1 MSTQES
7 PAPSHEALLT
17 SPSDG
22 ALLALGVEMSGVRA
36 CLLEPVAGEYRL
48 AGWLALPR
56 KDEQDAAFQL
66 AESCRRLG
74 RRLGRTLWDDAD
86 EAPLIFS
93 ADLVRRPPLSHV
105 TVAASSRPHVRVWLA
120 GLTASQSTVAA
131 REALRGAPAHII
143 GLTIHMANLNVAT
156 LADQLAL
163 AKPDLLV
170 VTGGFDTPEQEMQPA
185 LLDLCRLFG
194 QALARLAPTQR
205 PGVIYAGNRWP
216 AAKAAELLQISGSSS
231 NVEVVENVLPL
242 PGALQGAPLAQAVN
256 FFYWRLSRRTPGFKE
271 MSRWVTSPGH
281 IVSLES
287 SFAQLTQ
294 LWLELNGL
302 PVLHGLYCAGAWWL
316 HVCARTGQNGLQL
329 RFVEP
334 RTRSREMADWPPVQ
348 LICGEGPGDLWP
360 LAERHWW
367 DRTGMT
373 PVVAAIGQV
382 APQAMIQ
389 VLRADLLRGA
399 QE

>member
-1 MSTQES
+1 
-7 PAPSHEALLT
+7 
-17 SPSDG
+17 
-22 ALLALGVEMSGVRA
+22 
-36 CLLEPVAGEYRL
+36 
-48 AGWLALPR
+48 
-56 KDEQDAAFQL
+56 
-66 AESCRRLG
+66 
-74 RRLGRTLWDDAD
+74 
-86 EAPLIFS
+86 
-93 ADLVRRPPLSHV
+93 
-105 TVAASSRPHVRVWLA
+105 
-120 GLTASQSTVAA
+120 
-131 REALRGAPAHII
+131 
-143 GLTIHMANLNVAT
+143 
-156 LADQLAL
+156 
-163 AKPDLLV
+163 
-170 VTGGFDTPEQEMQPA
+170 MQPA

-194 QALARLAPTQR
+194 QALARMAPSQR

-242 PGALQGAPLAQAVN
+242 PGVLQGAPLAQAVN

-294 LWLELNGL
+294 LWLELHGL

-316 HVCARTGQNGLQL
+316 HVCARAGQNGLQL

-348 LICGEGPGDLWP
+348 LICGEGPGELWP
-360 LAERHWW
+360 VAERHWW
-367 DRTGMT
+367 DRTGMA

-399 QE
+399 RE